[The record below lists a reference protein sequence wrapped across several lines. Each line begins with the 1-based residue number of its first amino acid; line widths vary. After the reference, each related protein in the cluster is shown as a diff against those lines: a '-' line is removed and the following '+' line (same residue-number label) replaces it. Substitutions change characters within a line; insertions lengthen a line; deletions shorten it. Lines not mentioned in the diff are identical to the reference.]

1 MEELDCFSCGEC
13 FKGGTSRL
21 YKRIWW
27 YYEHFCY
34 ICNQINLFRIFNPIL
49 HFHYSKPSH
58 VMLQITSIIW
68 ANKYNDWNKT
78 SYVHVG
84 CVSTWHIILGF
95 IKEYFITS
103 QKLINM
109 AWKYSKNIQW
119 YGMKYLPKILSC
131 SFEPIHWLTTNCS
144 LLTY

>member
-1 MEELDCFSCGEC
+1 
-13 FKGGTSRL
+13 
-21 YKRIWW
+21 
-27 YYEHFCY
+27 
-34 ICNQINLFRIFNPIL
+34 
-49 HFHYSKPSH
+49 
-58 VMLQITSIIW
+58 
-68 ANKYNDWNKT
+68 
-78 SYVHVG
+78 VG